1 LQDDSDEDDDSDE
14 EEEGDEKEFE
24 GFIAGA
30 EGEEGGEAADGAD
43 AEGDAEGGD
52 AAAAAAARRRKRRRR
67 AELELAEEDYAL
79 VEENTGVRVE
89 RPAKKAHRRL
99 QRARDV
105 GGAAPGA
112 GAAPAAE
119 ADTAR
124 RSAAD
129 QLRAELFGEDDD
141 DEGGALGAAGPSG
154 AAGAAAARHEL
165 EDDIEDDA
173 PPAAGRAAGRAAPAP
188 SPRARQDGDDDDF
201 SEDEDD
207 WIVDEF
213 DEEEGGDGD
222 GAGGA
227 GGGRSAAAKAARRA
241 RRRAAAAAA
250 PEGVDAAALEEAHE
264 IFGDVDDLLATYA
277 LAKARRARKA
287 ARALAGGGEGLDEEE
302 GAELEGLE
310 EEEEP
315 DAYAG
320 LEPSDLSDDEAAAE
334 LRAARARRAAAAAR
348 RPAAAAAA
356 AAAAALEPEAAARHF
371 LLPTDEAVRAADLPE
386 RVALRALAERGAAA
400 LAPRAGGGEE
410 EEEEELDLDEAAGWV
425 LSQLLG
431 DRAPDSKARATLET
445 GAREVDG
452 PPPAWLADPERPG
465 EWPPGALRGGAARLD
480 GARGLF
486 RGRARDEDEA
496 AWRADAGAQ
505 AGLRDATR
513 AALRL
518 LHEAHEE
525 VPVLGMYRKEALG
538 ELLALRGADEPADP
552 DDLEEEDE
560 GQDAEARRAA
570 REQRR
575 GRLTAECR
583 RARRWDVLW
592 AVQALFGR
600 WRALARR
607 RAARA
612 AAYAAAADAAE
623 EAGAPGAAVAAA
635 RRAAGLAA
643 AAAGPEALVDAE
655 ALFRLAADEAAAAAA
670 DGGAAA
676 AAEAALAA
684 LTLGGGGR
692 GGAPRR
698 PRRASA
704 AARALRGGLSAAAAA
719 LGLPPARYAENL
731 EAGYRVHEPADPE
744 EAPEAWA
751 ASFVDAAAPGRADA
765 AAVLAGAA
773 RVAAARLAAEPG
785 VRSAARE
792 LFWERG
798 TLDTTPTA
806 DGEASLDPFS
816 PLGPAKRLRGKPLRR
831 LRERGGDL
839 FLKVAV
845 AEARGLVAVRLGLPE
860 GEGGAEAALSALS
873 DLYLSSG
880 VTAAAGAW
888 NALRTRVLRAAL
900 LGALVPALAAE
911 ARGRLGAEAR
921 AAALQGAADALW
933 ALAARPPLRVGLA
946 EEEHGW
952 MELGERRLM
961 GAVHGPGKPAATTFV
976 MLDAA
981 GALVDFCHCPQL
993 SGERV
998 WSGGCSGVSGSPASG
1013 ACVHLFAHSWRP
1025 RARIRN
1031 PRKPARRAPVPRTPN

>member
-1 LQDDSDEDDDSDE
+1 MPSPSQDDSDEDDDS

-30 EGEEGGEAADGAD
+30 EGEEGAEGAD
-43 AEGDAEGGD
+43 AEGADGEG
-52 AAAAAAARRRKRRRR
+52 AAAAAARRRKRRRR
-67 AELELAEEDYAL
+67 AELELAEEDYDL

-105 GGAAPGA
+105 GAGAGAPGA
-112 GAAPAAE
+112 AGAASPAAA
-119 ADTAR
+119 ADAAR

-129 QLRAELFGEDDD
+129 QLRAELFGEEDDD
-141 DEGGALGAAGPSG
+141 DEGGAPGGAGPSG
-154 AAGAAAARHEL
+154 AGASGAARHEL
-165 EDDIEDDA
+165 EDDIEDAA
-173 PPAAGRAAGRAAPAP
+173 PAGAAGRAAAGRAAPAP
-188 SPRARQDGDDDDF
+188 APRARQDGDDDDF

-213 DEEEGGDGD
+213 DEEEGGGD
-222 GAGGA
+222 GGA

-250 PEGVDAAALEEAHE
+250 PEGVDAAALEEAQE

-277 LAKARRARKA
+277 AAKARRARKA
-287 ARALAGGGEGLDEEE
+287 ARALAGGGGEGLDEEE
-302 GAELEGLE
+302 GVELE

-320 LEPSDLSDDEAAAE
+320 LDPSDLSDDEAAAE

-348 RPAAAAAA
+348 RPASAAAA

-386 RVALRALAERGAAA
+386 REALRALAERGAAA
-400 LAPRAGGGEE
+400 LAPRAAD
-410 EEEEELDLDEAAGWV
+410 EEEELDLDEAASWV

-452 PPPAWLADPERPG
+452 PPPAWLADAGRPG

-486 RGRARDEDEA
+486 RGRAREEDEA

-505 AGLRDATR
+505 AALRASTR

-552 DDLEEEDE
+552 EDLEEEED
-560 GQDAEARRAA
+560 GGLDAEARRAA

-600 WRALARR
+600 WRGLARR

-676 AAEAALAA
+676 DAEAALAA

-698 PRRASA
+698 PRRAST

-744 EAPEAWA
+744 EAPEVWA
-751 ASFVDAAAPGRADA
+751 ARFVDAGAPGRADA

-785 VRSAARE
+785 VRAAARE
-792 LFWERG
+792 LFWDKG

-839 FLKVAV
+839 FLKIAV
-845 AEARGLVAVRLGLPE
+845 AEARGLVTVRLGLPE
-860 GEGGAEAALSALS
+860 GEDGAEAALSALS

-888 NALRTRVLRAAL
+888 NALRARVLRAAL
-900 LGALVPALAAE
+900 LGALAPALAAE

-933 ALAARPPLRVGLA
+933 SLAARPPLRVGLA

-961 GAVHGPGKPAATTFV
+961 GAVHGLGKPAATTFV

-993 SGERV
+993 SGALLVVVWVGRV
-998 WSGGCSGVSGSPASG
+998 GFV
-1013 ACVHLFAHSWRP
+1013 
-1025 RARIRN
+1025 
-1031 PRKPARRAPVPRTPN
+1031 